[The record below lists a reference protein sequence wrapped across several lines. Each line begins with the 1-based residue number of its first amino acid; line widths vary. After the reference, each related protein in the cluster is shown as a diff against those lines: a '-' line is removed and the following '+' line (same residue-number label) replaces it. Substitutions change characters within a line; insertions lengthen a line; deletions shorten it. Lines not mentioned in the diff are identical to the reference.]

1 MINKLNIKTCLITG
15 ATGGVGQSIT
25 ELLRK
30 KYRLIIVSKDLEKLK
45 LLKNKLNKLE
55 DNTKKI
61 ECIRCDFAKINEV
74 YSLIK
79 KIKKLKIDILI
90 NNAAIF
96 DINEFDKESNQRT
109 IDVINANLVSHMIIT
124 KTVIKNMKKNK
135 FGKIVFLGS
144 TSSYKGEKNTIT
156 YCVTKHGILGLS
168 KSLNDEFNRFNV
180 QSFMVSPGIV
190 KTKMSKKIKNQ
201 NRNTYID
208 PKEISEYID
217 FILSHKNSSFLNEI
231 LIRRMRT

>member
-1 MINKLNIKTCLITG
+1 MINKSNIKTCLITG
-15 ATGGVGQSIT
+15 ATGGVGQSIV

-30 KYRLIIVSKDLEKLK
+30 KYNLIIVSKDLKKLK
-45 LLKNKLNKLE
+45 LLKNKLGKK
-55 DNTKKI
+55 TRKI
-61 ECIRCDFAKINEV
+61 ECIRCDLAKINEV
-74 YSLIK
+74 YYLTK
-79 KIKKLKIDILI
+79 KNKKKKIDILI

-96 DINEFDKESNQRT
+96 DINEFDKEDNQRT
-109 IDVINANLVSHMIIT
+109 IDVINTNLISHIMIT
-124 KTVIKNMKKNK
+124 KTIIKNMKKHK

-144 TSSYKGEKNTIT
+144 TSSYKGGKNTVT

-180 QSFMVSPGIV
+180 QSFMISPGIV

-201 NRNTYID
+201 NKNTYID

-217 FILSHKNSSFLNEI
+217 FVISHKNSSFLNEI